1 MRFTILIPARLA
13 SSRLPNKPLAD
24 IHGTPMVVRVAQHA
38 LQSAALRTVVA
49 ADSVEIIE
57 ALTAF
62 QPVAK
67 TVVRHKRKSH
77 IVSG

>member
-1 MRFTILIPARLA
+1 MILSPYFPEFKEI
-13 SSRLPNKPLAD
+13 N
-24 IHGTPMVVRVAQHA
+24 
-38 LQSAALRTVVA
+38 ALRAQAGYGFKKMNVPVHLPK
-49 ADSVEIIE
+49 